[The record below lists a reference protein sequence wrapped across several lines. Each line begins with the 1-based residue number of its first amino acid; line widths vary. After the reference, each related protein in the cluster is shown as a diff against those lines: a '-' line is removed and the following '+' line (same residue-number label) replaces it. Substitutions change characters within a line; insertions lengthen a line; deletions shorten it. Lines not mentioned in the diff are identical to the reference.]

1 MTLKRL
7 ALAASVLIM
16 LLVSGACTAM
26 PDIQSNAYATA
37 IGIDYKNGEWIAYA
51 QVINFST
58 VAHSDQ
64 VDLGPGKPVWIGSGK
79 GDTVASALIRVGE
92 TSQLRL
98 FWGHVQ
104 VLVISEE
111 ALKKGVQ
118 DIYSAINRYREVRYT
133 VYVYGTKQNIRDVLM
148 QKSIVNMAPLYTMM
162 FTGTQS
168 ASKEAFI
175 LPVKAN
181 RVIAHL
187 NEPGEPAAI
196 PSVGIDGGEW
206 TEDEK
211 PKKMI
216 RLTGMYF
223 FRNNRMSSWM
233 PLEDLYGLR
242 WIEEDLERTPLLIR
256 REGKPLAVLM
266 LSHPRSSVKAIS
278 EGEGSQFRIQVKVK
292 GFVMEIMDWASIKEM
307 EKLAEEAIA
316 QEVEMTF
323 REGVKKETDP
333 FGLMEEL
340 YRSNPSRFRKETTG
354 DHFMLSNKSLAEV
367 VVRVR
372 LTNTGKYQGK
382 PP

>member
-1 MTLKRL
+1 MTLKRS

-16 LLVSGACTAM
+16 LLVTGACTAM
-26 PDIQSNAYATA
+26 PDIQSQAYATA

-92 TSQLRL
+92 TSQLRM
-98 FWGHVQ
+98 FWGHVK
-104 VLVISEE
+104 VVVISEE

-133 VYVYGTKQNIRDVLM
+133 VYVYGTNQNIRDVLM
-148 QKSIVNMAPLYTMM
+148 QKSIINMAPLYTMM

-168 ASKEAFI
+168 ASKQAFI

-196 PSVGIDGGEW
+196 PSIGTDGGEW
-206 TEDEK
+206 TEDDK

-223 FRNNRMSSWM
+223 FRSNRMSSWM
-233 PLEDLYGLR
+233 SLEDLYGLR

-256 REGKPLAVLM
+256 REGKPLALLM
-266 LSHPRSSVKAIS
+266 FSHPRSSVGVIPQDD
-278 EGEGSQFRIQVKVK
+278 GSQFKVKVKVK
-292 GFVMEIMDWASIKEM
+292 GFVMEMMDQASVKEM

-316 QEVEMTF
+316 REVETTF
-323 REGVKKETDP
+323 REGVKKKSDP

-340 YRSNPSRFRKETTG
+340 YRSYPSRFRKETTG
-354 DHFMLSNKSLAEV
+354 DRFVLSNKSLAEV